1 MVAPGVLL
9 TLWVD
14 APSIEHYP
22 VVGLFL
28 VYVAA
33 SCVYGF
39 VGRDSEVAR
48 EVVTISVILLFVGS
62 CMALG
67 RFLVFIS
74 SSCMVVIQ
82 CFGRIKSGCHTFVGL
97 LVEALT
103 AAGLLAPLCVVL
115 AVWHLFVS
123 PRLLRLLGYSVADP
137 L

>member
-1 MVAPGVLL
+1 MVAPGVFL
-9 TLWVD
+9 TLWLE
-14 APSIEHYP
+14 ARSIEHYH

-39 VGRDSEVAR
+39 VDRATEVAR

-67 RFLVFIS
+67 MVLVLVWSYFLGGLPRLGPIN
-74 SSCMVVIQ
+74 
-82 CFGRIKSGCHTFVGL
+82 GGCHTFVGL

-115 AVWHLFVS
+115 AVWHLVVS